1 MLCADYAGRAFVEIA
16 LLYVLY
22 FEDLPIDGRYKTA
35 YYNLRMFCCFTLYLY
50 NSGGTIVRSSS
61 NAYTNVEILEYTIPA
76 SGYYTIKI
84 QVADHIISSVD
95 KYVQPYVVWIVD

>member
-1 MLCADYAGRAFVEIA
+1 MAGKKVRMVMTYE
-16 LLYVLY
+16 V
-22 FEDLPIDGRYKTA
+22 DGTTMPTSTGHR
-35 YYNLRMFCCFTLYLY
+35 NDFDLYLY
-50 NSGGTIVRSSS
+50 NSGGTIVSSSS

-84 QVADHIISSVD
+84 QVAYHIISSVD